1 MNKTIKA
8 VLTMAKISPDN
19 LSNIRMVDLLQG
31 YVKLLTTKDSLLA
44 VLLQDKNDINEIKK
58 EIEKGR
64 KFFQNKNLDLDLIKK
79 SLSLVATYLRNG
91 VSEGWN
97 TPQYTENLLKAPA
110 IATDTVLTDII
121 NETGL
126 PVDTFAIGATFDDV
140 LAFQKKMI
148 EEAKEKE
155 VQNQENNS
163 NALEEDAEKQELDEL
178 KTNIIGEDAESPA
191 QEPKNLLALSKQY
204 KELREKLLDQVKG
217 QDGPV
222 HEFVQGL
229 FQSEILEEK
238 ERRHPKA
245 VFLFVGPPGVGKT
258 FLAITAVKQLGL
270 PYDVYNMSEYAKGDY
285 IDLIGTPQQYSNA
298 REGKLVKFVR
308 EHPQAVLIF
317 DEIEKADRDVI
328 QLFLQ
333 ILDSASLG
341 NAYREDKTD
350 FSNTTIIFTSN
361 AGATIYENE
370 NGEVSKTPKNV
381 IMKALQNEKNP
392 TTGVLVFPQAIC
404 SRLAAGNVIML
415 NHLNLTTKLKMIR
428 DHFAKIASKV
438 KDELGYELS
447 IAPEIPLLFMLHY
460 GKNLD
465 ARIIAQQSENFIKKE
480 IFELARQLESHNE
493 LLKDVKR
500 IALRVELD
508 TKNLDTEI
516 EGLFNHSEAVQFAIV
531 CKPEDKEK
539 FVSSDKCRMLFAD
552 SEEELHK
559 LLQGQVAAVFVD
571 PLFGFTEKSVRGI
584 AIDDYKTE
592 GINLIDKVLETKDS
606 PLFLIESSK
615 KIVETDANTFYR
627 KGAASL
633 LSIQGKDTDTITN
646 VMSSKANEIQT
657 EEKIQKFIRRGNVI
671 DFNTAQKAEQG
682 TLQIIYHS
690 LKKKLAIDADDASS
704 FLSDSERPDTQFS
717 DVIGAA
723 DAKEE
728 LQYFTEYLKN
738 PRGFVQRG
746 GKPPKGV
753 LLYGPP
759 GTGKTMLARAMAG
772 ESKMAFLQTSAA
784 EFSSQWYGVAEEKV
798 RNLFSKAK
806 KYAPAVI
813 FIDEID
819 AIGKRRNEIDH
830 QGAKVLNTLL
840 TEMDGFEVNLKNPI
854 FVLAATNLKDSLDEA
869 LLRRFDNKIYV
880 DLPNEEER
888 LEYLKIATEQK
899 EFIEISEALLKNV
912 AARTTGLSIA
922 LLQNIVE
929 LAKRNA
935 EKQNSKPTGQDLQNA
950 VEEYNYGQK
959 HEWSQEYYDQVA
971 IHESGHAY
979 IAYLSGEKPSYMT
992 IVSRG
997 DFGGYMQ
1004 HENTE
1009 KKPNYTKEELLWK
1022 IRCALAGRAAEKV
1035 FEDLFSKEIADYK
1048 IGDYLNTGVGSDLQS
1063 ATNCAAKM
1071 ICEYGMFDGF
1081 QTAIPFQQLL
1091 SSPLGPQYVEKIN
1104 DLLTSEAENT
1114 RKLIEKGREKVKRLA
1129 DELLKKNH
1137 LTGDEID
1144 NILKPQE

>member
-1 MNKTIKA
+1 M
-8 VLTMAKISPDN
+8 
-19 LSNIRMVDLLQG
+19 
-31 YVKLLTTKDSLLA
+31 
-44 VLLQDKNDINEIKK
+44 
-58 EIEKGR
+58 
-64 KFFQNKNLDLDLIKK
+64 
-79 SLSLVATYLRNG
+79 
-91 VSEGWN
+91 
-97 TPQYTENLLKAPA
+97 
-110 IATDTVLTDII
+110 
-121 NETGL
+121 
-126 PVDTFAIGATFDDV
+126 
-140 LAFQKKMI
+140 
-148 EEAKEKE
+148 
-155 VQNQENNS
+155 
-163 NALEEDAEKQELDEL
+163 
-178 KTNIIGEDAESPA
+178 
-191 QEPKNLLALSKQY
+191 
-204 KELREKLLDQVKG
+204 
-217 QDGPV
+217 
-222 HEFVQGL
+222 
-229 FQSEILEEK
+229 
-238 ERRHPKA
+238 
-245 VFLFVGPPGVGKT
+245 
-258 FLAITAVKQLGL
+258 
-270 PYDVYNMSEYAKGDY
+270 
-285 IDLIGTPQQYSNA
+285 
-298 REGKLVKFVR
+298 
-308 EHPQAVLIF
+308 
-317 DEIEKADRDVI
+317 
-328 QLFLQ
+328 
-333 ILDSASLG
+333 
-341 NAYREDKTD
+341 
-350 FSNTTIIFTSN
+350 
-361 AGATIYENE
+361 
-370 NGEVSKTPKNV
+370 
-381 IMKALQNEKNP
+381 
-392 TTGVLVFPQAIC
+392 
-404 SRLAAGNVIML
+404 
-415 NHLNLTTKLKMIR
+415 
-428 DHFAKIASKV
+428 
-438 KDELGYELS
+438 
-447 IAPEIPLLFMLHY
+447 
-460 GKNLD
+460 
-465 ARIIAQQSENFIKKE
+465 
-480 IFELARQLESHNE
+480 
-493 LLKDVKR
+493 
-500 IALRVELD
+500 
-508 TKNLDTEI
+508 
-516 EGLFNHSEAVQFAIV
+516 
-531 CKPEDKEK
+531 
-539 FVSSDKCRMLFAD
+539 
-552 SEEELHK
+552 
-559 LLQGQVAAVFVD
+559 
-571 PLFGFTEKSVRGI
+571 RGI

-671 DFNTAQKAEQG
+671 DFNTAQKAEQD

-690 LKKKLAIDADDASS
+690 LKKKQAIDADDASS
-704 FLSDSERPDTQFS
+704 FLSDSERPDTKFS

-738 PRGFVQRG
+738 PRGFMQRG

-772 ESKMAFLQTSAA
+772 ESKMAFLQTSAT
-784 EFSSQWYGVAEEKV
+784 EFLSKWYGESEERV
-798 RNLFSKAK
+798 RDLFAKAK

-813 FIDEID
+813 FIDEVD
-819 AIGKRRNEIDH
+819 AIGKRRNNEFDPH
-830 QGAKVLNTLL
+830 TAKILNALL
-840 TEMDGFEVNLKNPI
+840 TEMDGFKVNLKNPI

-899 EFIEISEALLKNV
+899 EFIEINEALLKNV

-922 LLQNIVE
+922 LLQNIVD
-929 LAKRNA
+929 LAFRNA
-935 EKQNSKPTGQDLQNA
+935 NKQNLKPTGLDLQNA

-1009 KKPNYTKEELLWK
+1009 KKPSYTKEELFWK

-1137 LTGDEID
+1137 LTGDDIES
-1144 NILKPQE
+1144 ILKPQE